1 MNLFQD
7 YKHVIPIQ
15 LRFADIDRL
24 NHLNNA
30 KYLTFFELGRVSY
43 FGKVLNNAIEWDKNG
58 FILARTEIDH
68 LTTIHLND
76 EVYCFTKVIR
86 LGNKSLTIKNSVVK
100 KVNGE
105 FIEAASGIGI
115 LVAMDYVK
123 NVSIPIPEN
132 WRKLF
137 EEFEAAL

>member
-1 MNLFQD
+1 MIAFQD
-7 YKHVIPIQ
+7 YKHVVPVQ

-43 FGKVLNNAIEWDKNG
+43 FKQVLHNAIEWDKNG

-68 LTTIHLND
+68 LTTVHLDD
-76 EVYCFTKVIR
+76 EVYCFTKIVK
-86 LGNKSLTIKNSVVK
+86 LGTKSITIKNSVVK
-100 KVNGE
+100 KVKGE
-105 FIEAASGIGI
+105 LIECAKGIGI
-115 LVAMDYVK
+115 LVAMDYV
-123 NVSIPIPEN
+123 NVVSMPVPEA

-137 EEFEAAL
+137 EEFEN

>member
-1 MNLFQD
+1 MNIFQD
-7 YKHVIPIQ
+7 YKHVIPVQ

-43 FGKVLNNAIEWDKNG
+43 FGQVLNNAIEWDKNG

-86 LGNKSLTIKNSVVK
+86 LGNKSLTIKNSVAK
-100 KVNGE
+100 KINGE

-137 EEFEAAL
+137 EEFER